1 MEKFFVSRP
10 IFALS
15 LAIVIVLV
23 GLISILNL
31 PIEQYP
37 DITPP
42 VVEVSATY
50 DGADAETVNNAVATP
65 VAQSVMGVSDMLYLQ
80 TTSANDGSMV
90 MQVTFD
96 IGSDPD
102 LDAIFTQNNVS
113 SATAQLPA
121 TVTKQGV
128 TTRKTMTG
136 FLLVFSLHS
145 DGRYDA
151 EFLSNY
157 AYINLQNELLKIN
170 GVGKVSIMGAGEYA
184 MRVWLKPDVLKY
196 YGIPVSAVTAAIE
209 NQGGIYPA
217 GQFGAEPAPD
227 GTTYTY
233 TVTMPPQITTPAQ
246 FGDIVVVTTPEGQ
259 QIRLCDVA
267 EVSLGSQSYGVSSL
281 FEGKPTAMIVVYQ
294 QPGSNAVE
302 VGKKVR
308 AAMARLEKRMPDGI
322 AATTIVDTTTSIDAG
337 IRDIFHTLVIALI
350 LVIFIIYLFIQ
361 DWRATVIPLVAI
373 PVSLIGAFALFPLL
387 GFSVNIISL
396 LGLVL
401 AIGLVVDDAIVV
413 VEAAQVNI
421 AAGMRPRAAAL
432 EAMKNVASPIVATT
446 VVLLAVF
453 VPVSFTG
460 GITGRLFQ
468 QFSITIAVSVVIS
481 AFNALT
487 LSPALCAL
495 LLRRREPLQK
505 GFFAAFNRSFS
516 RNMDRYTAFT
526 PTLIRHVTRTG
537 VFIAVVLAVIFVV
550 WRKLP
555 AGFLPEEDQG
565 YVMVMVSTPEASA
578 LPVTQAAMEEADA
591 VIRTLPEVAS
601 TSFAAGFNMMAG
613 IASTDSGIIFVS
625 LVDFADRKLSAMEI
639 AQKLTDELYVAVPGA
654 ECYAFIPPSIPGLGI
669 TSGVSVEVQDLEG
682 RGTAYLLAQAGRLM
696 DSLRKQPS
704 IASVTTQFNAG
715 VPQRRLRIDKEQ
727 ALAAG
732 VDLGVLYGDLTTLLG
747 GAYINNFSRFGKLY
761 QTYIQAAPEY
771 RLDKR
776 SLDNYYVAS
785 SSGESV
791 PVSSFVEVVDTVG
804 VEYVSQFN
812 LYRSISLTVTPAA
825 RASTTTVMQQIT
837 RTAGEVLPDD
847 IGTAWSGTSYQE
859 ANASKT
865 GGLVCLLALVFVF
878 PGPRPLRIV
887 GTAAGD
893 PDERPRRSAG
903 RRALHR
909 GIAPFGRLLRQR
921 RLHADFAGHAHRPGG
936 QERHPGRGVR
946 RPAVQRKGPVA
957 DGRRDRRRQTARA
970 ADHHDRL
977 RVHPRRHAA
986 GIRQRGLRHGTQHHG
1001 RGTGGRYAVR
1011 HAAGHLRLPG
1021 TLLFRGA
1028 HREFRTPPR
1037 TQKTGGKTM
1046 KTGYLTVIFALACAA
1061 CTPRFYPPKVDV
1073 PDDYLYGEGF
1083 PRDTAALASDW
1094 WRLFGDTVLDNLVQ
1108 RALENNRDVAVAASR
1123 VEEARQNL
1131 GVVRAQFLPQVG
1143 IGVTAEGEYT
1153 PQTKIVQTYAV
1164 EPSLSWE
1171 IALFGQLRNAK
1182 RAARAQIA
1190 SSEWALRGVR
1200 LSLAAEV
1207 ATTYFTLLEYERD
1220 LAIARRSCTLR
1231 RESAALI
1238 DSMFRY
1244 GMSDGV
1250 ALEQAR
1256 SLVYTAEAD
1265 IPQYERAVKQTRLSL
1280 DILLGETPQ
1289 AADSTGSGLRLLADR
1304 HPTDIPVGLPSELL
1318 KRRPDIMEARY
1329 NMLQAAAN
1337 AGVARGARF
1346 PSIALT
1352 TKGGIASN
1360 SIKGLTSANPWAWDA
1375 LGSLTQPLFAFGKL
1389 RRSELAAMER
1399 YTQAAKTYEQTVLTA
1414 FADVEK
1420 ALVAIATYRTQ
1431 TERSCELVVSNDR
1444 IATMTQAL
1452 YRSGLSDYLDVIDAQ
1467 RSLYQSQMEL
1477 VNIVAQQYINY
1488 VNLCKALGG
1497 GW

>member
-96 IGSDPD
+96 IGSDPA

-113 SATAQLPA
+113 SATAQLPL

-184 MRVWLKPDVLKY
+184 MRIWLKPDVLKY

-246 FGDIVVVTTPEGQ
+246 FGDIVVVTTSEGQ

-337 IRDIFHTLVIALI
+337 IRDIFHTLVIALL

-487 LSPALCAL
+487 LS
-495 LLRRREPLQK
+495 
-505 GFFAAFNRSFS
+505 
-516 RNMDRYTAFT
+516 
-526 PTLIRHVTRTG
+526 LIH
-537 VFIAVVLAVIFVV
+537 I
-550 WRKLP
+550 
-555 AGFLPEEDQG
+555 
-565 YVMVMVSTPEASA
+565 
-578 LPVTQAAMEEADA
+578 
-591 VIRTLPEVAS
+591 
-601 TSFAAGFNMMAG
+601 
-613 IASTDSGIIFVS
+613 
-625 LVDFADRKLSAMEI
+625 
-639 AQKLTDELYVAVPGA
+639 
-654 ECYAFIPPSIPGLGI
+654 
-669 TSGVSVEVQDLEG
+669 
-682 RGTAYLLAQAGRLM
+682 
-696 DSLRKQPS
+696 
-704 IASVTTQFNAG
+704 
-715 VPQRRLRIDKEQ
+715 
-727 ALAAG
+727 
-732 VDLGVLYGDLTTLLG
+732 
-747 GAYINNFSRFGKLY
+747 
-761 QTYIQAAPEY
+761 
-771 RLDKR
+771 
-776 SLDNYYVAS
+776 
-785 SSGESV
+785 
-791 PVSSFVEVVDTVG
+791 
-804 VEYVSQFN
+804 
-812 LYRSISLTVTPAA
+812 
-825 RASTTTVMQQIT
+825 
-837 RTAGEVLPDD
+837 
-847 IGTAWSGTSYQE
+847 
-859 ANASKT
+859 
-865 GGLVCLLALVFVF
+865 
-878 PGPRPLRIV
+878 
-887 GTAAGD
+887 
-893 PDERPRRSAG
+893 
-903 RRALHR
+903 
-909 GIAPFGRLLRQR
+909 
-921 RLHADFAGHAHRPGG
+921 
-936 QERHPGRGVR
+936 
-946 RPAVQRKGPVA
+946 
-957 DGRRDRRRQTARA
+957 
-970 ADHHDRL
+970 
-977 RVHPRRHAA
+977 
-986 GIRQRGLRHGTQHHG
+986 
-1001 RGTGGRYAVR
+1001 
-1011 HAAGHLRLPG
+1011 
-1021 TLLFRGA
+1021 
-1028 HREFRTPPR
+1028 
-1037 TQKTGGKTM
+1037 
-1046 KTGYLTVIFALACAA
+1046 
-1061 CTPRFYPPKVDV
+1061 
-1073 PDDYLYGEGF
+1073 
-1083 PRDTAALASDW
+1083 
-1094 WRLFGDTVLDNLVQ
+1094 
-1108 RALENNRDVAVAASR
+1108 
-1123 VEEARQNL
+1123 
-1131 GVVRAQFLPQVG
+1131 
-1143 IGVTAEGEYT
+1143 
-1153 PQTKIVQTYAV
+1153 
-1164 EPSLSWE
+1164 
-1171 IALFGQLRNAK
+1171 
-1182 RAARAQIA
+1182 
-1190 SSEWALRGVR
+1190 
-1200 LSLAAEV
+1200 
-1207 ATTYFTLLEYERD
+1207 
-1220 LAIARRSCTLR
+1220 
-1231 RESAALI
+1231 
-1238 DSMFRY
+1238 
-1244 GMSDGV
+1244 
-1250 ALEQAR
+1250 
-1256 SLVYTAEAD
+1256 
-1265 IPQYERAVKQTRLSL
+1265 
-1280 DILLGETPQ
+1280 
-1289 AADSTGSGLRLLADR
+1289 
-1304 HPTDIPVGLPSELL
+1304 
-1318 KRRPDIMEARY
+1318 
-1329 NMLQAAAN
+1329 
-1337 AGVARGARF
+1337 
-1346 PSIALT
+1346 
-1352 TKGGIASN
+1352 
-1360 SIKGLTSANPWAWDA
+1360 
-1375 LGSLTQPLFAFGKL
+1375 
-1389 RRSELAAMER
+1389 
-1399 YTQAAKTYEQTVLTA
+1399 
-1414 FADVEK
+1414 
-1420 ALVAIATYRTQ
+1420 
-1431 TERSCELVVSNDR
+1431 
-1444 IATMTQAL
+1444 
-1452 YRSGLSDYLDVIDAQ
+1452 
-1467 RSLYQSQMEL
+1467 
-1477 VNIVAQQYINY
+1477 
-1488 VNLCKALGG
+1488 
-1497 GW
+1497 

>member
-96 IGSDPD
+96 IGSDPA

-113 SATAQLPA
+113 SATAQLPL

-184 MRVWLKPDVLKY
+184 MRIWLKPDVLKY

-246 FGDIVVVTTPEGQ
+246 FGDIVVVTTSEGQ

-337 IRDIFHTLVIALI
+337 IRDIFHTLVIALL

-495 LLRRREPLQK
+495 LLRRREPPQK
-505 GFFAAFNRSFS
+505 GFFAAFNRWFS

-625 LVDFADRKLSAMEI
+625 LVDFSDRKLSAMEI

-732 VDLGVLYGDLTTLLG
+732 VDLGVLYGELTTLLG

-825 RASTTTVMQQIT
+825 RASTTTVMQEIT

-865 GGLVCLLALVFVF
+865 GGLVYLLALVFVF
-878 PGPRPLRIV
+878 LALAALYESWGLPLAILMSV
-887 GTAAGD
+887 PVAVLGAVLFIGGSHLLDAFFVNDVYMQISLVMLIGLAAKNAILVV
-893 PDERPRRSAG
+893 EY
-903 RRALHR
+903 
-909 GIAPFGRLLRQR
+909 
-921 RLHADFAGHAHRPGG
+921 AD
-936 QERHPGRGVR
+936 
-946 RPAVQRKGPVA
+946 RKRPVA

-1046 KTGYLTVIFALACAA
+1046 KTGYLTLIFALACAA

-1073 PDDYLYGEGF
+1073 PDGYLYGEGF

-1304 HPTDIPVGLPSELL
+1304 HPADIPVGLPSELL

-1352 TKGGIASN
+1352 AKGGIASN
-1360 SIKGLTSANPWAWDA
+1360 SIKGLTAANPWAWDA

-1389 RRSELAAMER
+1389 RRSEMAAMER

-1452 YRSGLSDYLDVIDAQ
+1452 YRSGLSDYLDVIDAE

-1477 VNIVAQQYINY
+1477 VNIAAQQYINY